1 MHPQVSEIESAAE
14 DRGQQDEGR
23 EFQVRSVVDRIVK
36 ESVENH
42 GGDGW

>member
-1 MHPQVSEIESAAE
+1 MCPQISETKNAAE